1 MPSEKEGKTA
11 NKIVPRNCHVGE
23 LNEIVTKIKPHSHLQ
38 VGKLASH
45 LELDTAAMSHL
56 QLAKAQLRVTHGT
69 NHPIYSRSLTA
80 LIAELELIMKLDPR
94 SLRPQAAIQST

>member
-1 MPSEKEGKTA
+1 MEKTA
-11 NKIVPRNCHVGE
+11 YKTVPRHCHVGE
-23 LNEIVTKIKPHSHLQ
+23 LNKLANKSKIKPHSHFQ

-94 SLRPQAAIQST
+94 SLKPQAAIQST